1 MFLFYSQGLFYR
13 WNKKLTGGKCHKKY
27 AVDTGY
33 SLILNIG
40 GFLFSIFKQAA
51 KALSN
56 TSCGRRRNKMWS
68 LSFPLLSVTVLL
80 CATRLVGGYSF
91 HNCIEFSK
99 GKTFKCIHRN
109 QYILGD
115 IIKDLPHST
124 LDLTIAVNP
133 VSHIPDRSFIHLRN
147 LQQLRLDHNHLGVI
161 DQFAFQGLHQ
171 LKSLNL
177 SFNYIPELSTS
188 VFDDLHNLTF
198 LSLTNNSLKRLPHGI
213 FSHLFNLNTLIIKQ
227 NYLTNFSEIAM
238 AVSSLKNLTLL
249 DLCFNRLTSLSHS
262 NVSLPESLN
271 RLYLCRN
278 NLSTLGCEPSFLGS
292 IEILDLSYNSEL
304 PTKALEGVNLR
315 RINYLRLRSTKVN
328 IVEFIQNS
336 DIHAGHVDFTSTHL
350 NTEAKL
356 VELCKL
362 LKRKLSRITKL
373 TLVGNK
379 IETLTANTLAHC
391 PNITKT
397 LDLSK
402 VGQKKSDCLQ
412 FLKEQRQI
420 TTFIAEHN
428 HYSSLPTCEDEDP
441 FRQLEELRY
450 RYNRILSVNSH
461 AFHHTPNLKTLWLNI
476 NTIAFLHQK
485 ALSGLRQLSTLR
497 LDNNLLSD
505 LFADTFEDLFNLNIL
520 NLRNNR
526 ISVIFN
532 NTFRNLKNLTTLDLG
547 GNKITHFEPS
557 GLCGLERLSKLYLDG
572 NNLQTIDSSAYHIF
586 QNTLTT
592 LDLRQNMIHFEED
605 VNFSPFVNLTKLED
619 LKLDE
624 QKPYGLHI
632 LPRTLF
638 RGLYSLR
645 SLYVKN
651 NMISYL
657 AADVFR
663 DLKHLNFL
671 SLDNCCVGPTHLPAG
686 IFKDLT
692 NLTILTVE
700 NMGIQN
706 LSTEVFGNISQLK
719 KIQLNHNV
727 MQTFPVTVL
736 QSLTKLQY
744 LDIRNVPLSCTCE
757 NSLLRNWTVNN
768 QKVQMIYLYSL
779 PCPHDPKVKFFNF
792 DTSVCNIDLGQYL
805 FFCTAPWIFLFTVWP
820 LLYVKLYWK
829 IKYSYYVFRSWFSEQ
844 WRRLREK
851 EENCKYDAF
860 ISYNSSDEL
869 WVMNELLPNLE
880 GNGSSF
886 KICLHHRDF
895 EPGRYIIDNIVSA
908 VYSSRKTICVV
919 SRNFLSSEWCS
930 LEIQLASYRLFD
942 EHRDVLLL
950 VLLEPISERQLS
962 SYHRM
967 RKVML
972 KKTYLQ
978 WPGSECT
985 NPPQAQGLFWS
996 QLRRAIGT
1004 TSRIETEEKGTRVA
1018 NKEDAD
1024 ASDNHV

>member
-1 MFLFYSQGLFYR
+1 
-13 WNKKLTGGKCHKKY
+13 
-27 AVDTGY
+27 
-33 SLILNIG
+33 
-40 GFLFSIFKQAA
+40 
-51 KALSN
+51 
-56 TSCGRRRNKMWS
+56 MWS

-80 CATRLVGGYSF
+80 CAARLVGGYSF
-91 HNCIEFSK
+91 YNCIEYGFS
-99 GKTFKCIHRN
+99 GQTFKCIHRN
-109 QYILGD
+109 QKVLHD
-115 IIKDLPHST
+115 IIKDLPPST
-124 LDLTIAVNP
+124 LNLTIALNP
-133 VSHIPDRSFIHLRN
+133 VCHVGNKSFIHLQN
-147 LQQLRLDHNHLGVI
+147 LQQLRLDHNHLKVI

-171 LKSLNL
+171 LKALNL
-177 SFNYIPELSTS
+177 SFNYISELSPS
-188 VFDDLHNLTF
+188 LFEDLYNLTF
-198 LSLTNNSLKRLPHGI
+198 LSLTNNSLKHLPHGI
-213 FSHLFNLNTLIIKQ
+213 FNNLSNLNTLIIRQ
-227 NYLTNFSEIAM
+227 NFLTNFSEIAK

-271 RLYLCRN
+271 TLYLCRN
-278 NLSTLGCEPSFLGS
+278 SLSTLGCEPCFLGS
-292 IEILDLSYNSEL
+292 IVRLDLSYNSEL
-304 PTKALEGVNLR
+304 PTEAFEGVNLR
-315 RINYLRLRSTKVN
+315 RINYLRLRSTRVD
-328 IVEFIQNS
+328 IVAFIRNS

-350 NTEAKL
+350 NEDKL
-356 VELCKL
+356 LELCKL
-362 LKRKLSRITKL
+362 LKRKLSKITKL
-373 TLVGNK
+373 ILGSNTIGN
-379 IETLTANTLAHC
+379 LSANTLAHC
-391 PNITKT
+391 PTITKT
-397 LDLSK
+397 LDLSSIK
-402 VGQKKSDCLQ
+402 QTKADCLY

-428 HYSSLPTCEDEDP
+428 HYFSLPTCTDQDP
-441 FRQLEELRY
+441 FRQLEELRF
-450 RYNRILSVNSH
+450 RYNRILAVNSH
-461 AFHHTPNLKTLWLNI
+461 AFLHTPNLKTLWLNI
-476 NTIAFLHQK
+476 NTIAFLHQN
-485 ALSGLRQLSTLR
+485 ALSGLRKLSTLR

-505 LFADTFEDLFNLNIL
+505 LFARTFEDLFNLNSL

-532 NTFRNLKNLTTLDLG
+532 NTFRSLTNLTTLDLG

-557 GLCGLERLSKLYLDG
+557 GLCGLERLSKFYLDG
-572 NNLQTIDSSAYHIF
+572 NNLKMIDSSAYHIF
-586 QNTLTT
+586 QNTLTS
-592 LDLRQNMIHFEED
+592 LDLRQNMIRFEED
-605 VNFSPFVNLTKLED
+605 KNFSPFVNLTKLYD

-632 LPRTLF
+632 LPRTLL
-638 RGLYSLR
+638 RGLFNLR
-645 SLYVKN
+645 SLYLTN
-651 NMISYL
+651 NMITYL

-686 IFKDLT
+686 IFKNLT

-700 NMGIQN
+700 NMGIEN

-727 MQTFPVTVL
+727 MRTFPVTVL
-736 QSLTKLQY
+736 ESLTKLQY

-757 NSLLRNWTVNN
+757 NSLMKNWTVTN
-768 QKVQMIYLYSL
+768 QKVQVIYLYSL

-829 IKYSYYVFRSWFSEQ
+829 IKYSFYVFRSWFSEQ

-950 VLLEPISERQLS
+950 VFLEPISERQLS

-967 RKVML
+967 RRVML

-978 WPGSECT
+978 WPGSDCT
-985 NPPQAQGLFWS
+985 NPPQAQGLFWT

-1004 TSRIETEEKGTRVA
+1004 SSRIECEEKGTRVA
-1018 NKEDAD
+1018 NNKDTGAPD
-1024 ASDNHV
+1024 HQDR

>member
-1 MFLFYSQGLFYR
+1 
-13 WNKKLTGGKCHKKY
+13 
-27 AVDTGY
+27 
-33 SLILNIG
+33 
-40 GFLFSIFKQAA
+40 
-51 KALSN
+51 
-56 TSCGRRRNKMWS
+56 MWS
-68 LSFPLLSVTVLL
+68 PSFLLLSVTVLL
-80 CATRLVGGYSF
+80 CATWLIGGYSF
-91 HNCIEFSK
+91 HNCIEYGFSK
-99 GKTFKCIHRN
+99 GQTFKCIHRN
-109 QYILGD
+109 KQILRD
-115 IIKDLPHST
+115 IIKDLPQST
-124 LDLTIAVNP
+124 LNLTIAINP
-133 VSHIPDRSFIHLRN
+133 VYRIPDRSFIHLQN
-147 LQQLRLDHNHLGVI
+147 LQQLKLDHNNLKVI

-177 SFNYIPELSTS
+177 SFNYISELSPS
-188 VFDDLHNLTF
+188 LFDNLYNLTF
-198 LSLTNNSLKRLPHGI
+198 LSLTNNNLKRLPHGI
-213 FSHLFNLNTLIIKQ
+213 FNNLSNLNTLIIRQ
-227 NYLTNFSEIAM
+227 NYLTNFSEIAE

-271 RLYLCRN
+271 TLYLCRN
-278 NLSTLGCEPSFLGS
+278 NLFTLGCEPGFLGS
-292 IEILDLSYNSEL
+292 IVRLDLSDNLEL
-304 PTKALEGVNLR
+304 PTKAFEGVNLR
-315 RINYLRLRSTKVN
+315 RINYLRLRSTSVN
-328 IVEFIQNS
+328 IVELIKNS
-336 DIHAGHVDFTSTHL
+336 DIHVGHVDFTSTHL
-350 NTEAKL
+350 NTKDL
-356 VELCKL
+356 LELCKL
-362 LKRKLSRITKL
+362 LKIKLSRITKL
-373 TLVGNK
+373 ILAGNK
-379 IETLTANTLAHC
+379 IGNPTANTLAQC
-391 PNITKT
+391 PSITKT

-402 VGQKKSDCLQ
+402 AELKNTNCLH
-412 FLKEQRQI
+412 FLKKQRQI

-428 HYSSLPTCEDEDP
+428 HYTSLPPCINQEP

-450 RYNRILSVNSH
+450 RYNRILSVYAH
-461 AFHHTPNLKTLWLNI
+461 AFDHTPNLKTLWLNI
-476 NTIAFLHQK
+476 NTIAYLDQK

-497 LDNNLLSD
+497 LDNNLMSD
-505 LFADTFEDLFNLNIL
+505 LFPETFEDLFNLNIL

-526 ISVIFN
+526 IAVIFN
-532 NTFRNLKNLTTLDLG
+532 NTFQNLKNLTTLDLG
-547 GNKITHFEPS
+547 GNKITHFEPT

-572 NNLQTIDSSAYHIF
+572 NNLQTIDSSIYHIF
-586 QNTLTT
+586 QNTLTI
-592 LDLRQNMIHFEED
+592 LDLRQNKIRFDKDM
-605 VNFSPFVNLTKLED
+605 NFSPFVNLTKLYD

-624 QKPYGLHI
+624 QKPHGLHI

-645 SLYVKN
+645 SLYLTN
-651 NMISYL
+651 NMITYL

-671 SLDNCCVGPTHLPAG
+671 SLDNCCVVPTHLPAG
-686 IFKDLT
+686 IFKNLT
-692 NLTILTVE
+692 KLTILTVE

-736 QSLTKLQY
+736 KSLTKLQY

-757 NSLLRNWTVNN
+757 NSLLKNWTVNN
-768 QKVQMIYLYSL
+768 QKVQVIYLFSL

-792 DTSVCNIDLGQYL
+792 DISVCDIDLGQYL

-851 EENCKYDAF
+851 EENCEYDAF

-895 EPGRYIIDNIVSA
+895 EPGRYIVDNIVSA

-950 VLLEPISERQLS
+950 VFLEPISERQLS

-978 WPGSECT
+978 WPGSDCT

-1004 TSRIETEEKGTRVA
+1004 TTRIEIEEKGTHVA
-1018 NKEDAD
+1018 NNKDAE
-1024 ASDNHV
+1024 ASDNQK

>member
-1 MFLFYSQGLFYR
+1 
-13 WNKKLTGGKCHKKY
+13 
-27 AVDTGY
+27 
-33 SLILNIG
+33 
-40 GFLFSIFKQAA
+40 
-51 KALSN
+51 
-56 TSCGRRRNKMWS
+56 MWS
-68 LSFPLLSVTVLL
+68 LSFPLLPVTLLL
-80 CATRLVGGYSF
+80 CAARLISGYSF
-91 HNCIEFSK
+91 HNCIEYGFSR
-99 GKTFKCIHRN
+99 GQTFKCIRRS
-109 QYILGD
+109 QKVLRD
-115 IIKDLPHST
+115 IIEDLPQST
-124 LDLTIAVNP
+124 LNLTIAINP
-133 VSHIPDRSFIHLRN
+133 VWHIPDRSFVHLRN
-147 LQQLRLDHNHLGVI
+147 LQQLRLDHNHLRVI
-161 DQFAFQGLHQ
+161 DPFAFQGLHQ

-177 SFNYIPELSTS
+177 SFNYISELSPS
-188 VFDDLHNLTF
+188 LFDDLYNLTF
-198 LSLTNNSLKRLPHGI
+198 LSLTNNTLKCLPLGI
-213 FSHLFNLNTLIIKQ
+213 FNNLFNLDTLFIRQ
-227 NYLTNFSEIAM
+227 NYLTNFSEIAK

-271 RLYLCRN
+271 TLYLCSN
-278 NLSTLGCEPSFLGS
+278 SLLTLGCEPGFLGS
-292 IEILDLSYNSEL
+292 IVMLDLSYNFEL
-304 PTKALEGVNLR
+304 PTKAFEGLTLR
-315 RINYLRLRSTKVN
+315 RINYLKLRSTRVN
-328 IVEFIQNS
+328 IVEFIRSS

-362 LKRKLSRITKL
+362 LKRKLGRISKL
-373 TLVGNK
+373 NLAGNP
-379 IETLTANTLAHC
+379 IETLNASTLAHC
-391 PNITKT
+391 PTITKT
-397 LDLSK
+397 LDLSNST
-402 VGQKKSDCLQ
+402 QKKTNCLH
-412 FLKEQRQI
+412 FLKGQRQV
-420 TTFIAEHN
+420 TTLIAEHN
-428 HYSSLPTCEDEDP
+428 HYFSLPTCKDKDP
-441 FRQLEELRY
+441 FWQLEELRY
-450 RYNRILSVNSH
+450 RYDRILSVNYY

-485 ALSGLRQLSTLR
+485 ALSGLKQLSTLR

-505 LFADTFEDLFNLNIL
+505 LFADTFKDLVGLNTL

-532 NTFRNLKNLTTLDLG
+532 DTFRNLKNLTILDLG
-547 GNKITHFEPS
+547 GNKITHFQPS
-557 GLCGLERLSKLYLDG
+557 GLWGLERLSKLYLDG
-572 NNLQTIDSSAYHIF
+572 NNLKTIDSSSYHVF
-586 QNTLTT
+586 QNTLTV
-592 LDLRQNMIHFEED
+592 LDLRQNMIHFEKD
-605 VNFSPFVNLTKLED
+605 MHFSPFVNLTKLYD

-645 SLYVKN
+645 SLYLTN
-651 NMISYL
+651 NMIAYL
-657 AADVFR
+657 TADVFR
-663 DLKHLNFL
+663 DLKHLHFL
-671 SLDNCCVGPTHLPAG
+671 SLDNCCVGPTSLPAG
-686 IFKDLT
+686 IFK
-692 NLTILTVE
+692 NLTKLSILTVE

-719 KIQLNHNV
+719 KVQLNHNV

-736 QSLTKLQY
+736 KSLTKLRY

-757 NSLLRNWTVNN
+757 NSLLKNWTMNN
-768 QKVQMIYLYSL
+768 QKVQVIYLYSL
-779 PCPHDPKVKFFNF
+779 PCPHDPKVKLFNF
-792 DTSVCNIDLGQYL
+792 DTSVCNVDLGQYL
-805 FFCTAPWIFLFTVWP
+805 FFCTAPWILLFTVWP
-820 LLYVKLYWK
+820 LLYDKLYWK
-829 IKYSYYVFRSWFSEQ
+829 VKYSYYVFRSWFSER

-869 WVMNELLPNLE
+869 WVMNELVPNLE

-919 SRNFLSSEWCS
+919 SRNFLGSEWCS

-950 VLLEPISERQLS
+950 VLLEPIPERQLS
-962 SYHRM
+962 SYHQM

-972 KKTYLQ
+972 KRTYLQ
-978 WPGSECT
+978 WPGSDCT

-1004 TSRIETEEKGTRVA
+1004 TSRVEIEEKGTHVA
-1018 NKEDAD
+1018 HKQEAEAPDH
-1024 ASDNHV
+1024 HV

>member
-1 MFLFYSQGLFYR
+1 
-13 WNKKLTGGKCHKKY
+13 
-27 AVDTGY
+27 
-33 SLILNIG
+33 
-40 GFLFSIFKQAA
+40 
-51 KALSN
+51 
-56 TSCGRRRNKMWS
+56 MWS
-68 LSFPLLSVTVLL
+68 PSFLLLSVTAL
-80 CATRLVGGYSF
+80 CATRLISGYSF
-91 HNCIEFSK
+91 HNCIEYGFTK
-99 GKTFKCIHRN
+99 GQTFKCIHRN
-109 QYILGD
+109 QRILPD
-115 IIKDLPHST
+115 IIKDLPQST
-124 LDLTIAVNP
+124 LNLTIAITP
-133 VSHIPDRSFIHLRN
+133 VWHIPERSFIHLPN
-147 LQQLRLDHNHLGVI
+147 LQQLRLDHNNLSVI
-161 DQFAFQGLHQ
+161 HQLAFQGLHQ

-177 SFNYIPELSTS
+177 SFNYISELSPS
-188 VFDDLHNLTF
+188 LFDDLSNLTF
-198 LSLTNNSLKRLPHGI
+198 LSLTNNNLKRLPHGI
-213 FSHLFNLNTLIIKQ
+213 FNNLFNLNTLIIRQ
-227 NYLTNFSEIAM
+227 NYLTNFSEIAE

-249 DLCFNRLTSLSHS
+249 DLCFNGLTSLSHS

-271 RLYLCRN
+271 TLYLCRN
-278 NLSTLGCEPSFLGS
+278 NLSTLGCEPCFLGA
-292 IEILDLSYNSEL
+292 IVRLDLSYNFEL
-304 PTKALEGVNLR
+304 PTKAFEGVNLR
-315 RINYLRLRSTKVN
+315 RINYLRLRSTRVN
-328 IVEFIQNS
+328 IVEFIKNS

-350 NTEAKL
+350 NTSIL
-356 VELCKL
+356 GELCML
-362 LKRKLSRITKL
+362 LKSKLSRITKL
-373 TLVGNK
+373 TLAGNK
-379 IETLTANTLAHC
+379 IGTLSANTLASC

-402 VGQKKSDCLQ
+402 VEQKKTNCLC

-420 TTFIAEHN
+420 TTLIAEHN
-428 HYSSLPTCEDEDP
+428 HYTSLPTCRDQDP

-450 RYNRILSVNSH
+450 RYNRILSVNHH

-476 NTIAFLHQK
+476 NTIAYLDHK

-505 LFADTFEDLFNLNIL
+505 LFADTFEDLYDLTSL

-572 NNLQTIDSSAYHIF
+572 NNLQTIDSSTYHIF
-586 QNTLTT
+586 QNTLTI
-592 LDLRQNMIHFEED
+592 LDLRQNKIYFEED
-605 VNFSPFVNLTKLED
+605 MNVSPFVNLTKLYD
-619 LKLDE
+619 LKLDG
-624 QKPYGLHI
+624 QKPHGLHI

-645 SLYVKN
+645 SLYLTN
-651 NMISYL
+651 NMITYL

-686 IFKDLT
+686 IFKNLT
-692 NLTILTVE
+692 KLTILTVE

-727 MQTFPVTVL
+727 MQTFPVAVL
-736 QSLTKLQY
+736 KSLTKLQY

-757 NSLLRNWTVNN
+757 NSLLKNWTANN
-768 QKVQMIYLYSL
+768 QKVQVVYLFSL
-779 PCPHDPKVKFFNF
+779 PCPHNPKVKFFKF

-880 GNGSSF
+880 GNGSSL

-895 EPGRYIIDNIVSA
+895 EPGRYIVDNIVSA

-919 SRNFLSSEWCS
+919 SRSFLSSEWCS

-978 WPGSECT
+978 WPGSDCT

-1004 TSRIETEEKGTRVA
+1004 TSRTEIEEQGTREA
-1018 NKEDAD
+1018 NNKDAE
-1024 ASDNHV
+1024 ASDHQK